1 MANLSRTHARLSSTP
16 RNLPVHP
23 YPALVHLIDARN
35 IPTQLQKESFP
46 KSNLPQ
52 LYRFCF
58 VMLGDSG
65 KAQEIFQ
72 SIMHEAALRAAQG
85 ELPRDRLWLFRE
97 ARGRCLETSEAGI
110 QAEETQMEEHD
121 IHASAP
127 TQIKQLEPE
136 QLAIWI
142 AGAPEP
148 QRTALALFYLD
159 QFNHEEL
166 LDLTELK
173 TAELAKVMANARQQ
187 FQAWLNATRPQ
198 EEA

>member
-1 MANLSRTHARLSSTP
+1 
-16 RNLPVHP
+16 
-23 YPALVHLIDARN
+23 
-35 IPTQLQKESFP
+35 LQKESLSN
-46 KSNLPQ
+46 SNLPQ

-58 VMLGDSG
+58 LMLGDSG

-97 ARGRCLETSEAGI
+97 AREHCLETSEAGM
-110 QAEETQMEEHD
+110 QAEELEMEEHD

-127 TQIKQLEPE
+127 AQIKRLEPQ

-142 AGAPEP
+142 SGAPEP

-173 TAELAKVMANARQQ
+173 TAELSKVIANARQQ
-187 FQAWLNATRPQ
+187 FQAWLNATCPH
-198 EEA
+198 EET